1 MVVNIDIDRCQLH
14 IVVSC
19 AVTPRRLMTAA
30 FRVVQSRTMR
40 WGGGHVAGR
49 REKRNTHRFLMGKP
63 GGNIT
68 SERLRSK
75 WQYSIK
81 MDVRRTGWT
90 E

>member
-1 MVVNIDIDRCQLH
+1 
-14 IVVSC
+14 
-19 AVTPRRLMTAA
+19 
-30 FRVVQSRTMR
+30 MR